1 MHHRHICVALFGGKG
16 ERFHAPFPKQFIDLD
31 GEPMILVT
39 LKALSL
45 CGAIDDIYVVSEV
58 NSIEQVYN
66 LLQDAG
72 IPKIKDILPG
82 GKTRQSSSLSALE
95 HLKKTGVKDDAIVMI
110 VDGDRPCIDE
120 SIIARS
126 YDAAEKN
133 GAAVVAAP
141 VTDSILLSKDGKRVS
156 EYIDRSTVYAVQTP
170 QTFRFSII
178 YEAAKRFQ
186 SQLVT
191 DDASLVK
198 LLGKP
203 VALVVGK
210 KDNIKITVPEDIEA
224 YISWKKRT
232 KA

>member
-1 MHHRHICVALFGGKG
+1 
-16 ERFHAPFPKQFIDLD
+16 
-31 GEPMILVT
+31 
-39 LKALSL
+39 
-45 CGAIDDIYVVSEV
+45 
-58 NSIEQVYN
+58 
-66 LLQDAG
+66 
-72 IPKIKDILPG
+72 
-82 GKTRQSSSLSALE
+82 
-95 HLKKTGVKDDAIVMI
+95 MI

-120 SIIARS
+120 SIMVHS
-126 YDAAEKN
+126 FEAAEKE

-141 VTDSILLSKDGKRVS
+141 VTDSILLSKDGKLVS

-178 YEAAKRFQ
+178 YEAAKSFQ
-186 SQLVT
+186 DQPVT

-224 YISWKKRT
+224 YISWKKRN
-232 KA
+232 KV